1 MICKVNND
9 RAIKISEDY
18 APIIKQ
24 PKQGFRYTILIPL
37 IIKRTYSSIEK
48 ILTLLQAEP
57 LQECT

>member
-1 MICKVNND
+1 MNND

-24 PKQGFRYTILIPL
+24 PKPGLRYTILIPL
-37 IIKRTYSSIEK
+37 IIKRSYSSTKK